1 MTKNEQLFL
10 VCIKVISGCNCVVC
24 FVSSQANGESWKRI
38 EAILLYV
45 AADIAGNFLVNKGPH
60 IGMGCSWGC
69 T

>member
-1 MTKNEQLFL
+1 
-10 VCIKVISGCNCVVC
+10 VVVIVC

-45 AADIAGNFLVNKGPH
+45 AADIAGYFLANKGPH

>member
-1 MTKNEQLFL
+1 
-10 VCIKVISGCNCVVC
+10 VC